1 MPSSSFLKIALELVN
16 TTKSNTPTI
25 MPRTERS
32 KITLKEKLVEALF
45 KSMVMEILQV

>member
-1 MPSSSFLKIALELVN
+1 MPSSSFLKIPLELAN

-32 KITLKEKLVEALF
+32 RITLEEKLVALF